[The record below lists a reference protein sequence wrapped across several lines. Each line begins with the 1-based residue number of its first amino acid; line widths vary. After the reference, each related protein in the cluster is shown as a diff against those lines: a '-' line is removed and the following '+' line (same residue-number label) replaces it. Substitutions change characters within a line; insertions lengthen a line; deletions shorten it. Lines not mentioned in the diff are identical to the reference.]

1 MISRVTWG
9 ATWNKSPTTPKPE
22 TTTDLMSGLVSAAG
36 ILAELVGRFRT
47 GASSRVE
54 TSMCESVPGPDNGPR
69 APGAGGALA
78 GLRVIEISSFAAAPL
93 GAMTLAQLGAD
104 VIRVD
109 PIGGAADHARWPRT
123 ADGASLYWAG
133 LNKGKRSVTIDFR
146 SPRGQELITRLIT
159 APGQDRGILLTNAV
173 GRRFLEH
180 EVLRQHRPDLIQV
193 VISGHRDGSPA
204 VDYTVNAAL
213 GFPWLTGPEE
223 LAAPV
228 NHVLPAWDVA
238 CGLHAAIGILAA
250 ERRRRIHGT
259 GGLVSVALYDV
270 ALAMVGNLGLLAE
283 AQVNHVQRER
293 IGNYLYGGF
302 GRDFRTRDQHTIMV
316 VALTAR
322 HWNDLMKVTAL
333 AGTVDGLA
341 GILGADFSTDD
352 DRFRYREVIA
362 GLLRPWFES
371 RDADEIE
378 RQLAGTSVLFSRYRS
393 VTDLVGDGLPGLLA
407 HPMMT
412 EVDQPGIGR
421 FLAPGSPLE
430 FAGTS
435 ALPARAA
442 PVLGEHTADVLAE
455 ILGLS
460 GAQLG
465 ELGREHVIGEAS

>member
-1 MISRVTWG
+1 MYESDPAR
-9 ATWNKSPTTPKPE
+9 TTP
-22 TTTDLMSGLVSAAG
+22 
-36 ILAELVGRFRT
+36 
-47 GASSRVE
+47 
-54 TSMCESVPGPDNGPR
+54 
-69 APGAGGALA
+69 APGADGALA
-78 GLRVIEISSFAAAPL
+78 GLRVIEVSSFVAAPL
-93 GAMTLAQLGAD
+93 GGMTLAQLGAD

-109 PIGGAADHARWPRT
+109 PIGGAADQARWPRT

-133 LNKGKRSVTIDFR
+133 LNKGKRSVTINFR
-146 SPRGQELITRLIT
+146 SPRGQELLTALIT

-173 GRRFLEH
+173 GRRFLEY
-180 EVLRQHRPDLIQV
+180 ETLRRHRPDLIQV
-193 VISGHRDGSPA
+193 VVCGHRDGTAA

-213 GFPWLTGPEE
+213 GFPWLTGPAE

-228 NHVLPAWDVA
+228 NHVLPAWDMA

-259 GGLVSVALYDV
+259 GALVSVALYDV

-283 AQVNHVQRER
+283 AQVNHVERER

-302 GRDFRTRDQHTIMV
+302 GRDFGTRDQHTIMV

-322 HWNDLMKVTAL
+322 HWTDLMAVTGL
-333 AGTVDGLA
+333 AGTVDQLA

-352 DRFRYREVIA
+352 DRFRYREVVA
-362 GLLRPWFES
+362 GLLRPWFAS

-378 RQLAGTSVLFSRYRS
+378 RQLADTSVLFSRYRT
-393 VTDLVGDGLPGLLA
+393 VADLVGDGLPELSA
-407 HPMMT
+407 HPMMA

-421 FLAPGSPLE
+421 FLAPGSPLD

-435 ALPARAA
+435 ARPARTA
-442 PVLGEHTADVLAE
+442 PVLGQHTQDVLTE

-460 GAQLG
+460 GPELA
-465 ELGREHVIGEAS
+465 ELGRQRVIGEAP

>member
-1 MISRVTWG
+1 M
-9 ATWNKSPTTPKPE
+9 
-22 TTTDLMSGLVSAAG
+22 TDADGV
-36 ILAELVGRFRT
+36 
-47 GASSRVE
+47 
-54 TSMCESVPGPDNGPR
+54 
-69 APGAGGALA
+69 LA
-78 GLRVIEISSFAAAPL
+78 GLRVIEISSFVAAPL
-93 GAMTLAQLGAD
+93 GGMTLAQLGAE

-109 PIGGAADHARWPRT
+109 PVGGAADRARWPRT

-133 LNKGKRSVTIDFR
+133 LNKGKRSATIDFR
-146 SPRGQELITRLIT
+146 SSRGQELIAGLIT
-159 APGQDRGILLTNAV
+159 APGPDRGILLTNAV

-180 EVLRQHRPDLIQV
+180 ETLRRHRPDLIQV
-193 VISGHRDGSPA
+193 VVSGHRDGSAA

-213 GFPWLTGPEE
+213 GFPWLTGPAE
-223 LAAPV
+223 LEAPV

-250 ERRRRIHGT
+250 ERRRRIYGT
-259 GGLVSVALYDV
+259 GGLVNIALYDV

-283 AQVNHVQRER
+283 AQLNHVQRER

-322 HWNDLMKVTAL
+322 HWNDLMTVTGL
-333 AGTVDGLA
+333 AGTVGQLA

-352 DRFRYREVIA
+352 DRFRYREVVA

-371 RDADEIE
+371 RDAEEVE
-378 RQLAGTSVLFSRYRS
+378 RQLTGTSVLFSRYRT
-393 VTDLVGDGLPGLLA
+393 VADLVGDGKPELTA
-407 HPMMT
+407 NPMMA

-430 FAGTS
+430 FAGS
-435 ALPARAA
+435 KPRPARTA
-442 PVLGEHTADVLAE
+442 PVLGEHTAAVLSE

-460 GAQLG
+460 GP
-465 ELGREHVIGEAS
+465 ELAELERQRVIGGASSGLP

>member
-1 MISRVTWG
+1 M
-9 ATWNKSPTTPKPE
+9 
-22 TTTDLMSGLVSAAG
+22 TD
-36 ILAELVGRFRT
+36 VG
-47 GASSRVE
+47 V
-54 TSMCESVPGPDNGPR
+54 
-69 APGAGGALA
+69 LA
-78 GLRVIEISSFAAAPL
+78 GLRVIEVSSFVAAPL
-93 GAMTLAQLGAD
+93 GGMTLAQLGAD

-109 PIGGAADHARWPRT
+109 PVGGAADQTRWPRT

-146 SPRGQELITRLIT
+146 SPRGQALVAGLIT
-159 APGQDRGILLTNAV
+159 APGPDRGILLTNAI

-180 EVLRQHRPDLIQV
+180 ETLRRHRPDLIQV
-193 VISGHRDGSPA
+193 VVSGHRDGSAA

-213 GFPWLTGPEE
+213 GFPWLTGPAE

-228 NHVLPAWDVA
+228 NHVLPAWDMA

-259 GGLVSVALYDV
+259 GGLVNIALYDV
-270 ALAMVGNLGLLAE
+270 ALAMVANLGLLAE

-302 GRDFRTRDQHTIMV
+302 GRDFRTRDRHTIMV

-322 HWNDLMKVTAL
+322 HWNDLMTVTGL
-333 AGTVDGLA
+333 AGTVDQLA
-341 GILGADFSTDD
+341 GILGADFSIDD
-352 DRFRYREVIA
+352 DRFRYREVVA
-362 GLLRPWFES
+362 GLLQPWFES
-371 RDADEIE
+371 RDAGEIE
-378 RQLAGTSVLFSRYRS
+378 RQLTGTSVLFSRYRT
-393 VTDLVGDGLPGLLA
+393 VANLVGDGREELTA

-430 FAGTS
+430 FADSG
-435 ALPARAA
+435 AQQAPIA
-442 PVLGEHTADVLAE
+442 PVLGEHTGEVLSE

-460 GAQLG
+460 GAELG
-465 ELGREHVIGEAS
+465 ELGRQHVIGEAS

>member
-1 MISRVTWG
+1 M
-9 ATWNKSPTTPKPE
+9 
-22 TTTDLMSGLVSAAG
+22 TDADGV
-36 ILAELVGRFRT
+36 
-47 GASSRVE
+47 
-54 TSMCESVPGPDNGPR
+54 
-69 APGAGGALA
+69 LA
-78 GLRVIEISSFAAAPL
+78 GLRVIEISSFVAAPL
-93 GAMTLAQLGAD
+93 GGMTLAQLGAD
-104 VIRVD
+104 MIRVD
-109 PIGGAADHARWPRT
+109 PVGGAADQARWPRT
-123 ADGASLYWAG
+123 SDGASLYWAG

-146 SPRGQELITRLIT
+146 SPRGRELIAALVT
-159 APGQDRGILLTNAV
+159 APGPDRGILLTNAV

-180 EVLRQHRPDLIQV
+180 GTLRRHRPDLIQV
-193 VISGHRDGSPA
+193 VVSGYRDGSPA

-228 NHVLPAWDVA
+228 NHVLPAWDMA
-238 CGLHAAIGILAA
+238 CGLHAAIAILAA

-259 GGLVSVALYDV
+259 GGLVNIALYDV

-302 GRDFRTRDQHTIMV
+302 GRDFRTRDQHTVMV

-322 HWNDLMKVTAL
+322 HWNDLMKVTEL
-333 AGTVDGLA
+333 AGTVDQLA

-352 DRFRYREVIA
+352 HRFRYREVVA

-378 RQLAGTSVLFSRYRS
+378 RQLTGTSVLFSRYRS
-393 VTDLVGDGLPGLLA
+393 VADLVGDGREELIA
-407 HPMMT
+407 NPMMA

-430 FAGTS
+430 FADSS
-435 ALPARAA
+435 ARTARTA
-442 PVLGEHTADVLAE
+442 PVLGEHTAEVLSE

-460 GAQLG
+460 GPELG
-465 ELGREHVIGEAS
+465 ELGRQRVIGEAP

>member
-1 MISRVTWG
+1 MFESD
-9 ATWNKSPTTPKPE
+9 P
-22 TTTDLMSGLVSAAG
+22 
-36 ILAELVGRFRT
+36 GRT
-47 GASSRVE
+47 I
-54 TSMCESVPGPDNGPR
+54 P
-69 APGAGGALA
+69 APGADGALA
-78 GLRVIEISSFAAAPL
+78 GLRVIEVSSFVAAPL
-93 GAMTLAQLGAD
+93 GGMTLAQLGAD
-104 VIRVD
+104 VIRID
-109 PIGGAADHARWPRT
+109 PIGGAADQARWPRT

-146 SPRGQELITRLIT
+146 SQRGRELITALIT

-180 EVLRQHRPDLIQV
+180 ETLRRHRPDLIQV
-193 VISGHRDGSPA
+193 VVSGYRDGSAA

-213 GFPWLTGPEE
+213 GFPWLTGPAE

-228 NHVLPAWDVA
+228 NHVLPAWDIA
-238 CGLHAAIGILAA
+238 CGLNAAIAILAA
-250 ERRRRIHGT
+250 ERRRRLHGT
-259 GGLVSVALYDV
+259 GGLVNIALYDV

-322 HWNDLMKVTAL
+322 HWNDLMTVTGLASTVDQL
-333 AGTVDGLA
+333 AGL
-341 GILGADFSTDD
+341 LGADFSTDD
-352 DRFRYREVIA
+352 DRFRYREVVA
-362 GLLRPWFES
+362 GLLQPWFAS

-393 VTDLVGDGLPGLLA
+393 VADLVGDGLPELTA
-407 HPMMT
+407 HPMMA

-421 FLAPGSPLE
+421 LLAPGSPLD
-430 FAGTS
+430 FADSS
-435 ALPARAA
+435 APPPRTA
-442 PVLGEHTADVLAE
+442 PILGEHTADVLAE

-460 GAQLG
+460 GAELG
-465 ELGREHVIGEAS
+465 ELGRQRVIGEAP

>member
-1 MISRVTWG
+1 M
-9 ATWNKSPTTPKPE
+9 
-22 TTTDLMSGLVSAAG
+22 TD
-36 ILAELVGRFRT
+36 
-47 GASSRVE
+47 
-54 TSMCESVPGPDNGPR
+54 PGGV
-69 APGAGGALA
+69 LA
-78 GLRVIEISSFAAAPL
+78 GLRVIEVSSFVAAPL
-93 GAMTLAQLGAD
+93 GGMTLAQLGAD

-109 PIGGAADHARWPRT
+109 PVGGAADRARWPRT
-123 ADGASLYWAG
+123 ANGASLYWAG
-133 LNKGKRSVTIDFR
+133 LNKGKRSVTINFR
-146 SPRGQELITRLIT
+146 SPRGQELIAGLIT
-159 APGQDRGILLTNAV
+159 APGPDRGILLTNAI

-180 EVLRQHRPDLIQV
+180 ETLRRHRPDLIQV
-193 VISGHRDGSPA
+193 VVSGHRDGSAA

-228 NHVLPAWDVA
+228 NHVLPAWDMA

-259 GGLVSVALYDV
+259 GGLVNIALYDV

-283 AQVNHVQRER
+283 AQVNHVRRER

-322 HWNDLMKVTAL
+322 HWNALMTVT
-333 AGTVDGLA
+333 GLA
-341 GILGADFSTDD
+341 STADQLASILGADFSTDD
-352 DRFRYREVIA
+352 DRFRYREVVA
-362 GLLRPWFES
+362 GLLQPWFES
-371 RDADEIE
+371 QDADEIE
-378 RQLAGTSVLFSRYRS
+378 RQLSGTPVLFSRYRT
-393 VTDLVGDGLPGLLA
+393 VADLVGDGRELTA
-407 HPMMT
+407 HPMMA

-430 FAGTS
+430 FTDSS
-435 ALPARAA
+435 ARPARTA

-460 GAQLG
+460 GAELG
-465 ELGREHVIGEAS
+465 ELGRQRVIGEAS

>member
-1 MISRVTWG
+1 M
-9 ATWNKSPTTPKPE
+9 
-22 TTTDLMSGLVSAAG
+22 TDADGV
-36 ILAELVGRFRT
+36 
-47 GASSRVE
+47 
-54 TSMCESVPGPDNGPR
+54 
-69 APGAGGALA
+69 LA
-78 GLRVIEISSFAAAPL
+78 GLRVIEISSFVAAPL
-93 GAMTLAQLGAD
+93 GGMTLAQLGAD
-104 VIRVD
+104 MIRVD
-109 PIGGAADHARWPRT
+109 PVGGAADQARWPRT
-123 ADGASLYWAG
+123 SDGASLYWAG

-146 SPRGQELITRLIT
+146 SPRGRELIAALVT
-159 APGQDRGILLTNAV
+159 APGPDRGILLTTAV

-180 EVLRQHRPDLIQV
+180 GTLRRHRPDLIQV
-193 VISGHRDGSPA
+193 VVSGYRDGSPA

-228 NHVLPAWDVA
+228 NHVLPAWDMA
-238 CGLHAAIGILAA
+238 CGLHAAIAILAA

-259 GGLVSVALYDV
+259 GGLVNIALYDV

-302 GRDFRTRDQHTIMV
+302 GRDFRTRDQHTVMV

-322 HWNDLMKVTAL
+322 HWNDLMKVTKL
-333 AGTVDGLA
+333 AGTVDQLA

-352 DRFRYREVIA
+352 HRFRYREVVA

-378 RQLAGTSVLFSRYRS
+378 RQLTGTSVLFSRYRS
-393 VTDLVGDGLPGLLA
+393 VADLVGDGREELIA
-407 HPMMT
+407 HPMMA

-430 FAGTS
+430 FADSS
-435 ALPARAA
+435 ARTARTA
-442 PVLGEHTADVLAE
+442 PVLGEHTAEVLSE

-460 GAQLG
+460 GPELG
-465 ELGREHVIGEAS
+465 ELGRQRVIGEAP